1 MDSFNII
8 WCTLWSDYFMTQ
20 YQYDDESRHFNVPVA
35 VAADFLF
42 FYLRCLDNKKLA
54 ITLMMN
60 KNSYL

>member
-8 WCTLWSDYFMTQ
+8 WCTPWSDYFMTQ
-20 YQYDDESRHFNVPVA
+20 HQYDNENRRFNVSVA

-42 FYLRCLDNKKLA
+42 FYQRCLDNKKLA

-60 KNSYL
+60 KSSYL